1 MRKAVLFRRQTVAA
15 RLNKA
20 IPVWSKGHMFI
31 EEIAMQTTWIVA
43 ADEHRV
49 RIFEVEGRHDNFHEV
64 EDFINPESRLSEQDL
79 NTDAK
84 GRYFGRRE
92 RAIGHT
98 ADPAVTAVQHTTE
111 LFSKEVSAY
120 LDKARLEHRYDK
132 LRLIAFPKF
141 LGALR
146 KHLSKEAQ
154 QLVEDQV
161 PRDISNLEPRQIEEY
176 VRTHLH

>member
-1 MRKAVLFRRQTVAA
+1 
-15 RLNKA
+15 
-20 IPVWSKGHMFI
+20 
-31 EEIAMQTTWIVA
+31 MQTTWIVT

-49 RIFEVEGRHDNFHEV
+49 RIFEVEGKQNHFHEV
-64 EDFINPESRLSEQDL
+64 EDFINPEARFSERDF

-84 GRYFGRRE
+84 GRYFCKGQG
-92 RAIGHT
+92 AGDT
-98 ADPAVTAVQHTTE
+98 SDPRVTAAQHTTD
-111 LFSKEVSAY
+111 LFSKSIGAY

-154 QLVEDQV
+154 QLVEDEISK
-161 PRDISNLEPRQIEEY
+161 DISNFEPRRIENY
-176 VRTHLH
+176 IKTHLH